1 MNKRKR
7 WILGGLAAALVV
19 LLALGGWW
27 FRGGPQLWTQRQFS
41 AHRAAFAD
49 TAEAVLA
56 GEPWKDVP
64 GVRNVNV
71 WPKEGTENVELADFT
86 TGAWGLGSST
96 RYWGIYCTTDG
107 GPAGFQ
113 GTDMELTEDAPGQF
127 SWQET
132 GGDNFYQ
139 TWELDDGWYGYLMK
153 F

>member
-7 WILGGLAAALVV
+7 WILGGLAAALAV

-27 FRGGPQLWTQRQFS
+27 FRGGPQLWTQRQF
-41 AHRAAFAD
+41 AANRAAFAEV
-49 TAEAVLA
+49 AEAVLA
-56 GEPWKDVP
+56 GEPWKNVP
-64 GVRNVNV
+64 GVRNVNA

-139 TWELDDGWYGYLMK
+139 TWELDDGWYGYLME

>member
-7 WILGGLAAALVV
+7 WILGGLAAALALLLV
-19 LLALGGWW
+19 LGAWW
-27 FRGGPQLWTQRQFS
+27 LRGGPQLWTQRQFS
-41 AHRAAFAD
+41 VHRAAFAD
-49 TAEAVLA
+49 TAEAALA
-56 GEPWKDVP
+56 GEPWKNVP

-71 WPKEGTENVELADFT
+71 WPKAGTEDVELADFT

-132 GGDNFYQ
+132 GGDNSYQ
-139 TWELDDGWYGYLMK
+139 TWELDDGWYGYLME

>member
-7 WILGGLAAALVV
+7 WILGGLAAALAV

>member
-7 WILGGLAAALVV
+7 WILGGLAAALAV

-27 FRGGPQLWTQRQFS
+27 FRGGPQLWTQLQFS

-96 RYWGIYCTTDG
+96 RYWGLYCTTDG

>member
-7 WILGGLAAALVV
+7 WILGGLAAALAV

-113 GTDMELTEDAPGQF
+113 GTDMELTEAAPGQF

>member
-7 WILGGLAAALVV
+7 WILGGLAAALALLLV
-19 LLALGGWW
+19 LGAWW
-27 FRGGPQLWTQRQFS
+27 LNGGPQLWTQRQFS
-41 AHRAAFAD
+41 AHRVAFAD
-49 TAEAVLA
+49 TAEAALA
-56 GEPWKDVP
+56 GEPWKNVP

-71 WPKEGTENVELADFT
+71 WPKAGTEDVELADFT

-113 GTDMELTEDAPGQF
+113 GTDIELTEDAPGQF

-132 GGDNFYQ
+132 GGDNSYQ
-139 TWELDDGWYGYLMK
+139 TWELDDGWYGYLME